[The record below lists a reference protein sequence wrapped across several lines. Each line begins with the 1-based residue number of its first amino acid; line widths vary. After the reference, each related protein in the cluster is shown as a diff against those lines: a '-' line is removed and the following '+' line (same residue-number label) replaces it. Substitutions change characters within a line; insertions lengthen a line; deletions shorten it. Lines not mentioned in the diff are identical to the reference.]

1 MTIITKPNGSEL
13 LLNYKSEIERF
24 NNGGIENMS
33 FLNKNSPYDIFKNSE
48 SSYISSRINSDFI
61 FSKIIKIK
69 IDDEIVYEN
78 NNNDQVKF
86 GYKEVLDTYNAEYI
100 KDINEIDNLINNLET
115 YKDEFKKTFNPNF
128 LNNDKNSESI
138 VELHRLNYI
147 NVLNDYKKIID
158 SEKESTPAQ
167 IRNRIDYITCL
178 KNESNIN
185 FKQNGFPSLINN
197 FKSFVFNSN
206 DTNQLCRFKE
216 VIDNLNNSFDITR

>member
-1 MTIITKPNGSEL
+1 MTKITKPNGSEL

-24 NNGGIENMS
+24 NNGGIENMN
-33 FLNKNSPYDIFKNSE
+33 FLDKNSPYDIFKNSE

-115 YKDEFKKTFNPNF
+115 YKDKYKKTFNPNF

-138 VELHRLNYI
+138 VELYRLNYI
-147 NVLNDYKKIID
+147 NVLNNYKKFINL
-158 SEKESTPAQ
+158 EEESTPVQ

-178 KNESNIN
+178 KDESNIN

>member
-1 MTIITKPNGSEL
+1 MTKITKPNGSEL

-24 NNGGIENMS
+24 NNGGIENMN
-33 FLNKNSPYDIFKNSE
+33 FLDKNSPYDIFKNSE

-216 VIDNLNNSFDITR
+216 IIDNLNNSFDITR

>member
-1 MTIITKPNGSEL
+1 MTKITKPNGSEL

-24 NNGGIENMS
+24 NNGGIENMN
-33 FLNKNSPYDIFKNSE
+33 FLDKNSPYDIFKNSE

-185 FKQNGFPSLINN
+185 FKQNGFPNLINN

-216 VIDNLNNSFDITR
+216 IIDNLNNSFDITR

>member
-1 MTIITKPNGSEL
+1 MN
-13 LLNYKSEIERF
+13 
-24 NNGGIENMS
+24 
-33 FLNKNSPYDIFKNSE
+33 FLDKNSPYDIFKNSE

-216 VIDNLNNSFDITR
+216 IIDNLNNSFDITR

>member
-86 GYKEVLDTYNAEYI
+86 GYKQVLDTYNAEYI

-115 YKDEFKKTFNPNF
+115 YKDEFKKIFNPNF

-138 VELHRLNYI
+138 VELYRLNYI
-147 NVLNDYKKIID
+147 NVLNDYKKFIN
-158 SEKESTPAQ
+158 SEEESTPVQ

-178 KNESNIN
+178 KDESNIN

>member
-1 MTIITKPNGSEL
+1 MTIITKTNGTEL

-78 NNNDQVKF
+78 NNNDQIKF
-86 GYKEVLDTYNAEYI
+86 GYKQVLDTYNAKYI

-115 YKDEFKKTFNPNF
+115 YKEEFKKTFNHNF

-138 VELHRLNYI
+138 VELYRLNYI
-147 NVLNDYKKIID
+147 NVLNNYKKFIN
-158 SEKESTPAQ
+158 SEEKSTPAQ

-178 KNESNIN
+178 KDESNIN

-197 FKSFVFNSN
+197 FKSFAFNSN
-206 DTNQLCRFKE
+206 DTNQLYRFKE
-216 VIDNLNNSFDITR
+216 VIDNLDNSFDITR

>member
-33 FLNKNSPYDIFKNSE
+33 FLDKNSPYDIFKSSE

-216 VIDNLNNSFDITR
+216 IIDNLNNSFDITR

>member
-86 GYKEVLDTYNAEYI
+86 GYKQVLDTYNAEYI

-115 YKDEFKKTFNPNF
+115 YKDEFKKIFNPNF

-138 VELHRLNYI
+138 VELYRLNYI
-147 NVLNDYKKIID
+147 NVLNDYKKFIN
-158 SEKESTPAQ
+158 SEEESTPAQ

-178 KNESNIN
+178 KDESNIN

>member
-1 MTIITKPNGSEL
+1 MN
-13 LLNYKSEIERF
+13 
-24 NNGGIENMS
+24 
-33 FLNKNSPYDIFKNSE
+33 FLDKNSPYDIFKNSE

-185 FKQNGFPSLINN
+185 FY
-197 FKSFVFNSN
+197 
-206 DTNQLCRFKE
+206 
-216 VIDNLNNSFDITR
+216 

>member
-1 MTIITKPNGSEL
+1 MTIIKKRNGTEL

-24 NNGGIENMS
+24 NNGGIENMN

-78 NNNDQVKF
+78 NNNDQIKF
-86 GYKEVLDTYNAEYI
+86 GYKQVLDTYNAKYI

-115 YKDEFKKTFNPNF
+115 YKDEFKKTFNHNF

-138 VELHRLNYI
+138 VELYRLNYI
-147 NVLNDYKKIID
+147 NVLNNYKKFIN
-158 SEKESTPAQ
+158 SEEKLTPAQ

-178 KNESNIN
+178 KDESNIN

-216 VIDNLNNSFDITR
+216 VIDDLDNSFDITR

>member
-1 MTIITKPNGSEL
+1 MN
-13 LLNYKSEIERF
+13 
-24 NNGGIENMS
+24 
-33 FLNKNSPYDIFKNSE
+33 FLDKNSPYDIFKNSE

-100 KDINEIDNLINNLET
+100 KDINEIDKLINNLET

-197 FKSFVFNSN
+197 FKSFVFNST

-216 VIDNLNNSFDITR
+216 IIDNLNNSFDITR

>member
-1 MTIITKPNGSEL
+1 MKVLFARTL
-13 LLNYKSEIERF
+13 
-24 NNGGIENMS
+24 
-33 FLNKNSPYDIFKNSE
+33 
-48 SSYISSRINSDFI
+48 
-61 FSKIIKIK
+61 
-69 IDDEIVYEN
+69 
-78 NNNDQVKF
+78 VKF

-216 VIDNLNNSFDITR
+216 IIDNLNNSFDITR